1 MYPRH
6 RRIASRVARK
16 LEQRKM
22 KERILK
28 DQHMPYMKHCAMAS
42 IAAIAA
48 MNELETEGLYTDENN
63 EVLWRTAWSTADF
76 ALVVE
81 DAELEEATW
90 LATQA
95 ARRHALAIPGGV
107 TRYKYIKAGRIT
119 PAWRVQLAQLA
130 Q

>member
-1 MYPRH
+1 
-6 RRIASRVARK
+6 
-16 LEQRKM
+16 
-22 KERILK
+22 
-28 DQHMPYMKHCAMAS
+28 MPYMKHCRMAD

-63 EVLWRTAWSTADF
+63 ETLWETAWSTADY
-76 ALVVE
+76 AIVCE
-81 DAELEEATW
+81 DASLEEATFM
-90 LATQA
+90 ATQA
-95 ARRHALAIPGGV
+95 ARRHALAIPGGI

>member
-1 MYPRH
+1 
-6 RRIASRVARK
+6 
-16 LEQRKM
+16 M

-28 DQHMPYMKHCAMAS
+28 SQKLSHAKHYDLAT
-42 IAAIAA
+42 AAAREA
-48 MNELETEGLYTDENN
+48 LDTLEEEGLYTDENN

>member
-1 MYPRH
+1 
-6 RRIASRVARK
+6 
-16 LEQRKM
+16 M

-28 DQHMPYMKHCAMAS
+28 DQHIPYLKHCRMAD

-48 MNELETEGLYTDENN
+48 CTALEEEGLYTDENN
-63 EVLWRTAWSTADF
+63 ETLWRTAWSAADY

-95 ARRHALAIPGGV
+95 ARRRARARIGGDVRLA
-107 TRYKYIKAGRIT
+107 YIKAGKIN
-119 PAWRVQLAQLA
+119 PAWRVQLAQLQQQLA